1 LRQCKTDWGE
11 PSQSHLEGDAVVVY
25 FVVYFVVYVVVVA
38 AAAYVVAAYVVDH

>member
-25 FVVYFVVYVVVVA
+25 FVVYVVVVAA